1 MRLCIVLE
9 TETDSHDPVDPTEV
23 TRQLDELLGN
33 EEVASALGFTATV
46 QDVYEADAGT
56 RTRALHDL
64 ADALDRVGFDGL
76 PEAIQP
82 ESSDDSEPLE
92 VRLSLSVSATNFPS
106 VAVDELLDALDRFGD
121 GELEAIGAM
130 GAISLFDAFG
140 EDQVSPG
147 GAYIIARNTA
157 ERLSAQIEAET
168 EEEEPEEEEPE
179 EEEPEEADHE
189 TELDEAQVALQEQLD
204 ERTQDDGKA
213 N

>member
-1 MRLCIVLE
+1 MRVCIVLE
-9 TETDSHDPVDPTEV
+9 TETDSDDPVDPTEI

-33 EEVASALGFTATV
+33 EKVASALGFTATV
-46 QDVYEADAGT
+46 QEVYEADAGT
-56 RTRALHDL
+56 RTRALHDV
-64 ADALDRVGFDGL
+64 ADALERVGFDGL

-82 ESSDDSEPLE
+82 ESSDDSEALE

-106 VAVDELLDALDRFGD
+106 VAVDELLDALDHFGD
-121 GELEAIGAM
+121 GELEAMGAM

-140 EDQVSPG
+140 EDEVSSG

-157 ERLSAQIEAET
+157 ERLSAEIEAE
-168 EEEEPEEEEPE
+168 PEEEPE

-189 TELDEAQVALQEQLD
+189 TELDEAQAALQEQLD